1 MSTVHEET
9 NPYQCKICEKD
20 FTASENLRYHMD
32 ALHGNGV
39 LRPHKCAKC
48 DAAFPT
54 SSKLKRHFA
63 VIHEGIKPYQCI
75 PCDAKFAEKRRL
87 NEHLAGKDRYKCDN
101 GKGPLVS
108 LEEINKFKINPKNGK
123 IMKAKKDPKKA
134 KSQIKKA
141 KKIKS
146 QNNKLESQNDDL
158 EAQNDGP
165 LPLNDSEFE
174 VLNDSKI
181 ESPFHGFPLEPK
193 IELNEFYV
201 EEPIENHEN
210 FDIKKEA
217 LDYDMNQD
225 YEPEDY
231 EDYEESGDFEYTS
244 DPIQDPEMD
253 LVTPYEDQV
262 IVKQEPEDY
271 LETGEGNKIEL

>member
-1 MSTVHEET
+1 
-9 NPYQCKICEKD
+9 
-20 FTASENLRYHMD
+20 MD

-123 IMKAKKDPKKA
+123 IMKAKKA
-134 KSQIKKA
+134 
-141 KKIKS
+141 
-146 QNNKLESQNDDL
+146 
-158 EAQNDGP
+158 
-165 LPLNDSEFE
+165 
-174 VLNDSKI
+174 
-181 ESPFHGFPLEPK
+181 
-193 IELNEFYV
+193 
-201 EEPIENHEN
+201 
-210 FDIKKEA
+210 
-217 LDYDMNQD
+217 
-225 YEPEDY
+225 
-231 EDYEESGDFEYTS
+231 
-244 DPIQDPEMD
+244 
-253 LVTPYEDQV
+253 
-262 IVKQEPEDY
+262 
-271 LETGEGNKIEL
+271 